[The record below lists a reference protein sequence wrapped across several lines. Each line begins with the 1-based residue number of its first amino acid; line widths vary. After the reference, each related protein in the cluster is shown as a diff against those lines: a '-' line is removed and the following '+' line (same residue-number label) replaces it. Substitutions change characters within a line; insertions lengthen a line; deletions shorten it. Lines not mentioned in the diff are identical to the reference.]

1 MLPKTGALANSIDQL
16 GKVKGLDQAKKM
28 ADAIADPWERFDSA
42 IRAVRISFGQKL
54 LPVLNPILERL
65 ATGGASLTRW
75 TGLFP
80 NLTRMIGLAAL
91 GIVGLTAGISLM
103 TFVFGVW
110 MTATTPLI
118 MLWKLLTMVAWR
130 SIGAFLAHVV
140 MITLYVA
147 GLVLLVLWMGLVKG
161 AMLLWQGAIWLT
173 NAALLANPVIWIVLG
188 VIALVAVI
196 VAAVY
201 YWDEW
206 TSALLDSAAFKFV
219 SEQLTALSDW
229 FSSMG
234 GWSGM
239 AKAAWDGI
247 VAIFH
252 SAINNLIA
260 MLNKI
265 PGVNIKAQFGELP
278 AGPNLDS
285 LDAAQRAQQTINS
298 AIGSSSSYRASAVP
312 PGGLLTSIQNT
323 SNQSK
328 GTHVEKI
335 EIHTNKPM
343 TPHDLEG

>member
-1 MLPKTGALANSIDQL
+1 
-16 GKVKGLDQAKKM
+16 
-28 ADAIADPWERFDSA
+28 
-42 IRAVRISFGQKL
+42 
-54 LPVLNPILERL
+54 
-65 ATGGASLTRW
+65 
-75 TGLFP
+75 
-80 NLTRMIGLAAL
+80 
-91 GIVGLTAGISLM
+91 M

-110 MTATTPLI
+110 MSATTPLV

-130 SIGAFLAHVV
+130 SVGAFLAHVL
-140 MITLYVA
+140 MISLYVG

-206 TSALLDSAAFKFV
+206 TTALRDSAAFKFV
-219 SEQLTALSDW
+219 SEQLSALADW
-229 FSSMG
+229 FNSMG

-247 VAIFH
+247 IAIFH

-278 AGPNLDS
+278 AGPNLES
-285 LDAAQRAQQTINS
+285 LEAAQRAQQTINS
-298 AIGSSSSYRASAVP
+298 AIGNASPSRASAVP
-312 PGGLLTSIQNT
+312 PGGLLTSIQNN
-323 SNQSK
+323 SNQNK

-335 EIHTNKPM
+335 EIHTSKPM
-343 TPHDLEG
+343 TPHDLEGMMEMAG